1 MKKLRILVTLLV
13 AALTLATL
21 SATQAEAQQRHTSRA
36 RGAVTYTLN
45 AKVLDGGQQIV
56 SVTLN
61 THRKGIVASSLS
73 PSTFTVHAKG
83 TDPYGLDPTTV
94 FGTFDVDRVVTGVH
108 LDKRGNIVIDLKY
121 GNAADGTGVAGAS
134 TFAWA
139 NGEGRN
145 IMLDLTYT
153 ITQNQPV
160 TLRDGSTITF
170 SSLKQGRVSDPEV
183 DAYGYGKAAGLK
195 YRLYKPW
202 SHGARPLII
211 WLHGGGEGG
220 WSRAYNNDLPLIAN
234 RGALGFSTR
243 EAQRIF
249 GGAYVLV
256 PQAND
261 YWLNDAAQN
270 YSARLKKLIDSV
282 VKRNHVDRGRI
293 YVVGASNGGYM
304 TPQLVADNPGF
315 FAAEVPTCPVVTFN
329 GTTMLT
335 DAELAS
341 IKTPTWVVQA
351 KSDPVV
357 PFEANGK
364 HVAETVPGALLSAYD
379 NVTWDGV
386 TYNGHWSWIYVAR
399 NDPKNDQG
407 QHLWQWMAAQ
417 STHPKG
423 GHQHHHHR

>member
-13 AALTLATL
+13 AALTLTTV
-21 SATQAEAQQRHTSRA
+21 SATQADAKQRHVRA
-36 RGAVTYTLN
+36 RGAVTFTLN

-61 THRKGIVASSLS
+61 THRKGIVASSLNTG
-73 PSTFTVHAKG
+73 TFGVHAKG
-83 TDPYGLDPTTV
+83 VDPYGLDPTTV
-94 FGTFDVDRVVTGVH
+94 FGTFDLDRTVTGVR
-108 LDKRGNIVIDLKY
+108 LDKRGNIVINLKY
-121 GNAADGTGVAGAS
+121 GNAADGTGVPGAS

-145 IMLDLTYT
+145 IMLNLTYT
-153 ITQNQPV
+153 IKQLQPIK
-160 TLRDGSTITF
+160 LRDGSTITF
-170 SSLKQGRVSDPEV
+170 ASLKQGRVSDPEV
-183 DAYGYGKAAGLK
+183 AAYGSGKAAGMK
-195 YRLYKPW
+195 YRLFKPAT
-202 SHGARPLII
+202 HKARPLII

-220 WSRAYNNDLPLIAN
+220 WAKAYNNDLPLIAN

-243 EAQRIF
+243 AAQRIF

-261 YWLNDAAQN
+261 FWLNDAAQN
-270 YSARLKKLIDSV
+270 YSKRLKKLIDTV
-282 VKRNHVDRGRI
+282 VKRNHIDRSRI

-315 FAAEVPTCPVVTFN
+315 FAADVPICPVVAYN
-329 GTTMLT
+329 GTTVLT

-351 KSDPVV
+351 KNDPVV

-364 HVAETVPGALLSAYD
+364 HLAATVPGALLSAYE
-379 NVTWDGV
+379 NVTFNGV

-399 NDPKNDQG
+399 NDPKNDKG
-407 QHLWQWMAAQ
+407 QHIWQWMA
-417 STHPKG
+417 K
-423 GHQHHHHR
+423 QHLTGKYWKHHR

>member
-13 AALTLATL
+13 AALTLSVF
-21 SATQAEAQQRHTSRA
+21 SATQAEAKQRPTKA
-36 RGAVTYTLN
+36 RGAVAFTLN

-56 SVTLN
+56 SVTLK
-61 THRKGIVASSLS
+61 THRKGIVASSLNAG
-73 PSTFTVHAKG
+73 TFAVHAKG
-83 TDPYGLDPTTV
+83 TNPYTSLDPATV
-94 FGTFDVDRVVTGVH
+94 FGTFDVDRTVTGVR
-108 LDKRGNIVIDLKY
+108 LDKRGDIVIDLKY
-121 GNAADGTGVAGAS
+121 GNAADSTGVAGAS

-139 NGEGRN
+139 NSAGRN

-153 ITQNQPV
+153 ITQKQPIK
-160 TLRDGSTITF
+160 LRDGSTITF

-183 DAYGYGKAAGLK
+183 DAYRYGKAAGMK

-202 SHGARPLII
+202 SRSARPLII

-220 WSRAYNNDLPLIAN
+220 WSQAYNNDLPLIAN

-243 EAQRIF
+243 AAQRIF

-261 YWLNDAAQN
+261 FWLNDAAQN
-270 YSARLKKLIDSV
+270 YSARLKKLIDTV
-282 VKRNHVDRGRI
+282 VKRNHVDRSRI

-315 FAAEVPTCPVVTFN
+315 FAAQVPICPVVSFN

-351 KSDPVV
+351 KNDPVV

-364 HVAETVPGALLSAYD
+364 HIAATVPGALLSAYE
-379 NVTWDGV
+379 NVTFNGV

-399 NDPKNDQG
+399 NDPKNDKG
-407 QHLWQWMAAQ
+407 QHTWQWMAKQ
-417 STHPKG
+417 HLTGKYW
-423 GHQHHHHR
+423 QHHR